1 MISFLISAIKII
13 FLLGFLIFIH
23 ESGHFLV
30 AKACK
35 IKVKEFAIGFGPT
48 IWKKQGKETKYALR
62 LIPLGGF
69 VNMLGEEER
78 SEEEGSF
85 SKSSIPKRIAVVVAG
100 GAVNIVFGL
109 LVYFILMSS
118 SGNYISTTIDTTIPD
133 YAAEQVGLESN
144 DKLLKIDGKTVRLKS
159 DIDEKIQNSNGE
171 PITLT
176 IKRNDEI
183 KDVQIIPT
191 AVETKA
197 IGIYLGAEEDDLSG
211 EIKSIYQ
218 NSPAEKAGIMAGDRI
233 LSVNG
238 ENPEGDPYKIV
249 ELISNSETNEI
260 VLEIQ
265 RNNEI
270 IQFNIVPEVQRTYKL
285 GVTFKIAENTFV
297 NNVYYGFWDTIDF
310 SLSLLDNLKEM
321 FTGNVSADQLMGPV
335 GISQVVSNT
344 QGLVEFIYMLALI
357 SLSLGVTN
365 LLPFPPLD
373 GGKVVI
379 LLIEAIRRKPIKENI
394 EIAIQMAGFFLL
406 IGLSIYVTYNDILRI
421 F

>member
-85 SKSSIPKRIAVVVAG
+85 SKASIPKRIAVVLAG
-100 GAVNIVFGL
+100 GLVNIVFGL

-118 SGNYISTTIDTTIPD
+118 TGNYISTTIDTVVPN
-133 YAAEQVGLESN
+133 YAAEEAGINQN
-144 DKLLKIDGKTVRLKS
+144 DEILKINGKRVRLRN
-159 DIDEKIQNSNGE
+159 DIDKYLQNSNGE
-171 PITLT
+171 SITLT
-176 IKRNDEI
+176 IKREKQI
-183 KDVQIIPT
+183 KDIEIIPT
-191 AVETKA
+191 VEEIRA
-197 IGIYLGAEEDDLSG
+197 IGIYLGTEENDLSG
-211 EIKSIYQ
+211 EIKGIYKD
-218 NSPAEKAGIMAGDRI
+218 SPAEEAGIIAGDKI

-238 ENPEGDPYKIV
+238 EDSEGNPYKIV
-249 ELISNSETNEI
+249 DLISKSETNEI
-260 VLEIQ
+260 VVNIE
-265 RNNEI
+265 RNSEI
-270 IQFNIVPEVQRTYKL
+270 IEFDVIPQVQKSYKM
-285 GVTFKIAENTFV
+285 GVTFKVAENTFA
-297 NNVYYGFWDTIDF
+297 NNIYYGFWDTIDF
-310 SLSLLDNLKEM
+310 SVSLLDNLKMM

-335 GISQVVSNT
+335 GISEVVSKT
-344 QGLVEFIYMLALI
+344 QGIEEFIYMLALV

-379 LLIEAIRRKPIKENI
+379 LFIEAIRRKPLKENI

-406 IGLSIYVTYNDILRI
+406 IGLSIFVTYNDILRI